1 LSRGKL
7 VVLEGIDGAGKTSIA
22 YKLLE
27 DIEKSKYQALYTY
40 EPYNTRYVE
49 ILKNEYSS
57 FRSAFLDALTYA
69 ADRLLHIEMVIE
81 PAIREGKIV
90 LCDRYYYSSAAY
102 QGAMGA
108 PIDWILE
115 INRFAMRPDIAIYLD
130 IDPGLGLKRRKGL
143 SSRFPEYEQLE
154 ILEKVRQNYL
164 YLVDKGLLIMVD
176 ASRSFNEVY
185 RDVKELVAEKLRID
199 F

>member
-1 LSRGKL
+1 MNRGKL

-27 DIEKSKYQALYTY
+27 DLEKSEYHVLYTY

-49 ILKNEYSS
+49 ILKNEYNS

-69 ADRLLHIEMVIE
+69 ADRLLHIEMVID

-90 LCDRYYYSSAAY
+90 VCDRYYYSSAAY

-108 PIDWILE
+108 PIEWILE
-115 INRFAMRPDIAIYLD
+115 INRFARKPDVAIYLD
-130 IDPGLGLKRRKGL
+130 IDPELGLKRRKGL

-154 ILEKVRQNYL
+154 ILNKVRQNYL
-164 YLVDKGLLIMVD
+164 HLVDKGLLIMVD
-176 ASRSFNEVY
+176 ASRNFDEVY
-185 RDVKELVAEKLRID
+185 QDVKKLIAEKLRIA